1 MGRRRTI
8 RLKIIGLLLVPLAS
22 MVVLWGVITAVTATE
37 SLELRQYKTL
47 WTNLRLPAYQLT
59 TELQRERLAS
69 ARLLRLKT
77 NSNES
82 DVVAQRSRTD
92 AARER
97 FKQLSSAPMNTSD
110 RIHAQVEAVLAQ
122 LNRLEPIRGE
132 IDAGLTARLHMVE
145 TYNGI
150 TDALFGLHRNVAF
163 VDDIPIYEQSRVVV
177 DIGYARE
184 LLTREQALAAGPTTA
199 AERRLFTQIVGN
211 RRFLLDQA
219 LGELDAGLRD
229 TQVSLIT
236 SPAYQRMRIMEDQI
250 IAGDA
255 PAGWLSTTE
264 SLNKS
269 FQDAQ
274 MQASS
279 LLSERAEPVA
289 DSVLQRAFLLAGTCF
304 VLVIVSIG
312 FSLRMGNRLSRE
324 LAALRQ
330 AALEVS
336 RERLPQV
343 VEKLRRGETVEVPA
357 LSVTSTTTEIGDV
370 GEAFSTVQ
378 QTAVEAAVG
387 QAQLRDGVGHVFR
400 NLARRSQ
407 TLLHRQRIQLAD
419 MQHRATEPEALDDLF
434 RLDHLT
440 TRMRRHA
447 EGLIILSGATPGRG
461 WSKPVPLLDVV
472 RGAAAEV
479 EDYQRVIVE
488 PMPGQRLAGPVVGD
502 VMHLIAELIEN
513 ATVYSPPHTPVQVRG
528 EVAARGFALE
538 VEDRGLGMSPEDMA
552 ELNARLAS
560 PPEFDLADSDQL
572 GLFVVSR
579 LAARH
584 DIRVTLRGSP
594 YGGTTAIVLIPAEH
608 VSDPPA
614 EPEERATEKEPATEP
629 AREGARSIRVV
640 QSD

>member
-1 MGRRRTI
+1 M
-8 RLKIIGLLLVPLAS
+8 KIIGLLLIPLAS

-47 WTNLRLPAYQLT
+47 WTNLRLPAHQLT

-69 ARLLRLKT
+69 ARLLRAK
-77 NSNES
+77 SGPNES
-82 DVVAQRSRTD
+82 DLLAQRSRTD

-97 FKQLSSAPMNTSD
+97 FKQLSAASMHTSD
-110 RIHAQVEAVLAQ
+110 RIHAQVGAVLAQ
-122 LNRLEPIRGE
+122 LGRLEPIRGE
-132 IDAGLTARLHMVE
+132 IDAGLATRLHMIE

-150 TDALFGLHRNVAF
+150 TDSLFGLHRNVAF
-163 VDDIPIYEQSRVVV
+163 IDDIPIYEQSRVVV
-177 DIGYARE
+177 DASYARE
-184 LLTREQALAAGPTTA
+184 LLTREQALAAGPATA

-219 LGELDAGLRD
+219 LGELDPGLRD

-250 IAGDA
+250 IAGGD
-255 PAGWLSTTE
+255 PAAWLSTTE
-264 SLNKS
+264 ALNKS
-269 FQDAQ
+269 FQEAQ
-274 MQASS
+274 MQASA

-289 DSVLQRAFLLAGTCF
+289 DAVLRRAFLLAGTCF

-324 LAALRQ
+324 LAALRL

-343 VEKLRRGETVEVPA
+343 VEKLRRGEKVDVPA

-407 TLLHRQRIQLAD
+407 TLLHRQRIQLED

-488 PMPGQRLAGPVVGD
+488 PMPGHGLAGPVVGD
-502 VMHLIAELIEN
+502 VIHLIAELIEN

-538 VEDRGLGMSPEDMA
+538 VEDRGLGISPEVMA

-614 EPEERATEKEPATEP
+614 EPEERVTDKEPAK
-629 AREGARSIRVV
+629 EGARTIRVV
-640 QSD
+640 QGE